1 MPVYQYKARD
11 GRGKIIEDII
21 YSASKSAATNELARQ
36 GFEVV
41 TIDIQKNE
49 VYATGSEYLTNI
61 SLQELARFSRYFAI
75 LIKGGVPVLECLE
88 ILHGEAR
95 SKTLKVLI
103 LKVKNQ
109 VEGGMALHT
118 AFDEHKQYMPKL
130 FIDLIKVGELSG
142 KLFESFMRI
151 TEYLEKTIE
160 FRRKLRDA
168 LTYPAFLVF
177 FIFLLVTYVI
187 TLLIPRFE
195 EIYKALEGEL
205 PMPTQILLS
214 VGQFSRDNFWLII
227 GSIFLLIILYVE
239 FAATKFGKRL
249 IDHVKLRLPMASP
262 LIIQYNIANFVKSA
276 SLMFFS
282 GYTFL
287 NSMREAVNT
296 VENIPL
302 AEDLN
307 LICERIENGQSI
319 YEAFKKGKYIPTFTT
334 SMLKVGEKS
343 NNLYE
348 MLGNI
353 VDFNERELD
362 YATQT
367 FLRVMEPV
375 IIVALAVV
383 VGTILFA
390 AYLPVLSMSR
400 LIKV

>member
-41 TIDIQKNE
+41 TIDIQKDD

-61 SLQELARFSRYFAI
+61 SLQELARFSRYFAV
-75 LIKGGVPVLECLE
+75 LVKGGVPVLECLE
-88 ILHGEAR
+88 TLHGEAK
-95 SKTLKVLI
+95 SKALKTLA
-103 LKVKNQ
+103 LKVRNQ

-118 AFDEHKQYMPKL
+118 AFNEHKQYMPKL

-195 EIYKALEGEL
+195 EIYKVLEGEL

-227 GSIFLLIILYVE
+227 GSVFLVIIIYVE
-239 FAATKFGKRL
+239 FAATRFGKKL
-249 IDHVKLRLPMASP
+249 IDHIKLRLPMASP
-262 LIIQYNIANFVKSA
+262 LIIQYNITHFVKST

-287 NSMREAVNT
+287 NAMREATNT

-307 LICERIENGQSI
+307 TICERIENGQSI
-319 YEAFKKGKYIPTFTT
+319 HDAFKKGKYIPSFTT

-348 MLGNI
+348 MLENI

-375 IIVALAVV
+375 IIVTLAVV

>member
-11 GRGKIIEDII
+11 ERGKIIEDII

-41 TIDIQKNE
+41 TIDIQKDE

-61 SLQELARFSRYFAI
+61 SLQELARFSRYFAV
-75 LIKGGVPVLECLE
+75 LVKGGVPVLECLE
-88 ILHGEAR
+88 ILHGEAK
-95 SKTLKVLI
+95 SKALKVLA
-103 LKVKNQ
+103 LKVRNQ
-109 VEGGMALHT
+109 VEGGMSLHM
-118 AFDEHKQYMPKL
+118 AFNEHKQYMPKL

-195 EIYKALEGEL
+195 EIYKVLEGEL

-227 GSIFLLIILYVE
+227 GSVFLLIIIYVE
-239 FAATKFGKRL
+239 FAATRFGKKL
-249 IDHVKLRLPMASP
+249 IDHIKLRLPMASP
-262 LIIQYNIANFVKSA
+262 LIIQYNITNFVKST

-287 NSMREAVNT
+287 NAMREATNT

-302 AEDLN
+302 AEDLKM
-307 LICERIENGQSI
+307 ICERIENGQSI
-319 YEAFKKGKYIPTFTT
+319 HDAFKKGKYIPSFTT

-348 MLGNI
+348 MLENI
-353 VDFNERELD
+353 VEFNERELD

-375 IIVALAVV
+375 IIVTLAIV